1 MPDIKTKKDNKGTIK
16 TLDKVKIASG
26 RMKSAY
32 IQTKDKAEHS
42 VETQEY
48 SANEYATDRM
58 ESVAKRGAEETARQ
72 TKKQLGNAKDGVK
85 MVKSRIKQRIEN
97 KAQNKAENAV
107 KDSAQ
112 ESSKNAAKKSAE
124 KSVRTTSSKAFN
136 GGRKSIRTV
145 EQTSKTVK
153 QSARSA
159 GRKTV
164 KTAQKGTAKTVKTS
178 VKTAEKTSKAAIKTS
193 KQAAKAAQKTAQAT
207 AKAVQKTAQ
216 ATAKAAQKA
225 AQAARAAAKAA
236 VQAAKVAVKATIAS
250 VKAIIAGIKA
260 LAAAIAAGG
269 WVAVVI
275 IIVIC
280 LIALIVCSCFGIFAS
295 GEDSGTGVTM
305 QTAVQEINE
314 EYNQKIEDIK
324 SNNTYDIL
332 EMSGSRAEWKEVI
345 AIYAVDKNMADL
357 NPANPDEAQ
366 EVATMDEGK
375 KEDLRK
381 LFWEMNKVESHTEK
395 KTVKETVEVQENGNT
410 VKKEK
415 DVEKTT
421 LYIITSHIDLETMMN
436 NKSFTDEQKEMCR
449 ELLSDE
455 NNSLWLSVL
464 HGISSSDSDIVKV
477 AQEQLGNVGGQP
489 YWNWYGFSS
498 RVEWCACFVSWCA
511 NKCGYIENNLI
522 PKYSVCD
529 TGVNWFKS
537 KGEWLDGTEEPQE
550 GMIIFFDWASD
561 GLDGNSDHTGIVE
574 KVESGR
580 VYTIE
585 GNSSDACQ
593 ENSYPIGHY
602 EILGY
607 GAPAY

>member
-1 MPDIKTKKDNKGTIK
+1 MPDIKTKKENKCTIK
-16 TLDKVKIASG
+16 TLDKAKIASG

-42 VETQEY
+42 VEAEEY
-48 SANEYATDRM
+48 SANVYATDRM
-58 ESVAKRGAEETARQ
+58 ESGAKRGAEETARQ
-72 TKKQLGNAKDGVK
+72 TKKQLGNAKNGAK
-85 MVKSRIKQRIEN
+85 MVKNKVKQRIEN

-107 KDSAQ
+107 KDSVQ
-112 ESSKNAAKKSAE
+112 KSSKNAAKKSAE

-207 AKAVQKTAQ
+207 AKAAQKTAQ

-395 KTVKETVEVQENGNT
+395 KTVKETVEVQENGKT

-585 GNSSDACQ
+585 GNSGDACQ

-607 GAPAY
+607 GTPAY

>member
-112 ESSKNAAKKSAE
+112 KSSKNAAKKSAE

-153 QSARSA
+153 QSVRSA

-207 AKAVQKTAQ
+207 AKAAQKTAQ
-216 ATAKAAQKA
+216 ATTKAAQKA
-225 AQAARAAAKAA
+225 AQAAKAAAKAA

-395 KTVKETVEVQENGNT
+395 KTVKETVEVQENGKT

-415 DVEKTT
+415 DVKKTT

-537 KGEWLDGTEEPQE
+537 KGEWLDGIEEPQE

-607 GAPAY
+607 GAPA

>member
-112 ESSKNAAKKSAE
+112 KSSKNAAKKSAE

-207 AKAVQKTAQ
+207 AKA
-216 ATAKAAQKA
+216 AQKA

-280 LIALIVCSCFGIFAS
+280 LIALTVCSCFGIFAS

-395 KTVKETVEVQENGNT
+395 KTVMQENGKT

>member
-112 ESSKNAAKKSAE
+112 KSSKNAAKKSAE

-207 AKAVQKTAQ
+207 AKA
-216 ATAKAAQKA
+216 AQKA

-280 LIALIVCSCFGIFAS
+280 LIALTVCSCFGIFAS

-395 KTVKETVEVQENGNT
+395 KTVMQGNGKT

>member
-1 MPDIKTKKDNKGTIK
+1 MPDIKTKKENKGTIK
-16 TLDKVKIASG
+16 TLDKAKIVSG

-42 VETQEY
+42 VEAEEY

-58 ESVAKRGAEETARQ
+58 ESGAKRWAEETARQ
-72 TKKQLGNAKDGVK
+72 TKKQLGNAKDGAK
-85 MVKSRIKQRIEN
+85 MVKNKIKQRIEN
-97 KAQNKAENAV
+97 KVQNKAENAV
-107 KDSAQ
+107 KDSVLK
-112 ESSKNAAKKSAE
+112 SSKKSAE
-124 KSVRTTSSKAFN
+124 KSARTTSSKAFN

-145 EQTSKTVK
+145 EQTSKAVK

-207 AKAVQKTAQ
+207 AKA
-216 ATAKAAQKA
+216 AQKA

-236 VQAAKVAVKATIAS
+236 VQAAKVAVKATIAA

-269 WVAVVI
+269 WVAAVI

-295 GEDSGTGVTM
+295 GENSGTGVTM

-366 EVATMDEGK
+366 EVATMDEDK

-395 KTVKETVEVQENGNT
+395 KTVKETVEVQENGKT

-489 YWNWYGFSS
+489 YWSWYGFSS

-511 NKCGYIENNLI
+511 NECGYIENNLI

-529 TGVNWFKS
+529 TGVNWFKT
-537 KGEWLDGTEEPQE
+537 KGEWLDGTEEPQA

-585 GNSSDACQ
+585 GNSGDACQ

>member
-112 ESSKNAAKKSAE
+112 KSSKNAAKKSAE

-207 AKAVQKTAQ
+207 AKAAQKTAQ

-395 KTVKETVEVQENGNT
+395 KTVKETVEVQENGKT

>member
-1 MPDIKTKKDNKGTIK
+1 MPDIKTKKENKGTIK
-16 TLDKVKIASG
+16 TLDKAKIASG

-42 VETQEY
+42 VEAEEY
-48 SANEYATDRM
+48 SANEYATDRV
-58 ESVAKRGAEETARQ
+58 ESGAKRGAEETVRQ
-72 TKKQLGNAKDGVK
+72 TKKQIGNAKDGAK
-85 MVKSRIKQRIEN
+85 MVKNKIKQRIEN

-107 KDSAQ
+107 KNSVQ
-112 ESSKNAAKKSAE
+112 KSSKNAAKKSAE
-124 KSVRTTSSKAFN
+124 KSARTTFSKAFN
-136 GGRKSIRTV
+136 EGRKSIRTV

-153 QSARSA
+153 QSARSV

-193 KQAAKAAQKTAQAT
+193 KQAAKAT
-207 AKAVQKTAQ
+207 QKTAQ

-225 AQAARAAAKAA
+225 A
-236 VQAAKVAVKATIAS
+236 VQATKVAVKATIAAI
-250 VKAIIAGIKA
+250 KAIIAGIKA
-260 LAAAIAAGG
+260 LASAIAAGG

-280 LIALIVCSCFGIFAS
+280 LIALTVCSCFGIFAS

-332 EMSGSRAEWKEVI
+332 EMSGSRADWKEVI

-375 KEDLRK
+375 KEDLRN
-381 LFWEMNKVESHTEK
+381 LFWKMNKVESHTEK
-395 KTVKETVEVQENGNT
+395 KTVKETVDVKENGKM

-421 LYIITSHIDLETMMN
+421 LYITISHIDLETMMN

-489 YWNWYGFSS
+489 YWSWYGFSS

-511 NKCGYIENNLI
+511 NECGYIKNNLI

-529 TGVNWFKS
+529 TGVNWFKT
-537 KGEWLDGTEEPQE
+537 KGEWLDGTEEPQK
-550 GMIIFFDWASD
+550 GMIIFFDWAYD
-561 GLDGNSDHTGIVE
+561 GLDGNSNHTGIVE

>member
-1 MPDIKTKKDNKGTIK
+1 
-16 TLDKVKIASG
+16 
-26 RMKSAY
+26 
-32 IQTKDKAEHS
+32 
-42 VETQEY
+42 
-48 SANEYATDRM
+48 
-58 ESVAKRGAEETARQ
+58 
-72 TKKQLGNAKDGVK
+72 
-85 MVKSRIKQRIEN
+85 
-97 KAQNKAENAV
+97 
-107 KDSAQ
+107 
-112 ESSKNAAKKSAE
+112 
-124 KSVRTTSSKAFN
+124 
-136 GGRKSIRTV
+136 
-145 EQTSKTVK
+145 
-153 QSARSA
+153 
-159 GRKTV
+159 
-164 KTAQKGTAKTVKTS
+164 
-178 VKTAEKTSKAAIKTS
+178 
-193 KQAAKAAQKTAQAT
+193 
-207 AKAVQKTAQ
+207 
-216 ATAKAAQKA
+216 
-225 AQAARAAAKAA
+225 
-236 VQAAKVAVKATIAS
+236 
-250 VKAIIAGIKA
+250 
-260 LAAAIAAGG
+260 
-269 WVAVVI
+269 
-275 IIVIC
+275 
-280 LIALIVCSCFGIFAS
+280 
-295 GEDSGTGVTM
+295 M

-332 EMSGSRAEWKEVI
+332 EMSGSRADWKEVI

-375 KEDLRK
+375 KEDLCK

-395 KTVKETVEVQENGNT
+395 KTVKETVEVKENGKT

-421 LYIITSHIDLETMMN
+421 LYITISHIDLETMMN
-436 NKSFTDEQKEMCR
+436 NKSFTEEQKEMCR

-489 YWNWYGFSS
+489 YWSWYGFSS

-511 NKCGYIENNLI
+511 NECGYIKNNLI

-529 TGVNWFKS
+529 TGVNWFKT
-537 KGEWLDGTEEPQE
+537 KGEWLDGTEEPQA

-593 ENSYPIGHY
+593 ENSYHIGYY

-607 GAPAY
+607 GCPAYK

>member
-1 MPDIKTKKDNKGTIK
+1 
-16 TLDKVKIASG
+16 
-26 RMKSAY
+26 
-32 IQTKDKAEHS
+32 
-42 VETQEY
+42 
-48 SANEYATDRM
+48 
-58 ESVAKRGAEETARQ
+58 
-72 TKKQLGNAKDGVK
+72 
-85 MVKSRIKQRIEN
+85 
-97 KAQNKAENAV
+97 
-107 KDSAQ
+107 
-112 ESSKNAAKKSAE
+112 
-124 KSVRTTSSKAFN
+124 
-136 GGRKSIRTV
+136 
-145 EQTSKTVK
+145 
-153 QSARSA
+153 
-159 GRKTV
+159 
-164 KTAQKGTAKTVKTS
+164 
-178 VKTAEKTSKAAIKTS
+178 
-193 KQAAKAAQKTAQAT
+193 
-207 AKAVQKTAQ
+207 
-216 ATAKAAQKA
+216 
-225 AQAARAAAKAA
+225 
-236 VQAAKVAVKATIAS
+236 
-250 VKAIIAGIKA
+250 
-260 LAAAIAAGG
+260 
-269 WVAVVI
+269 
-275 IIVIC
+275 
-280 LIALIVCSCFGIFAS
+280 
-295 GEDSGTGVTM
+295 
-305 QTAVQEINE
+305 
-314 EYNQKIEDIK
+314 
-324 SNNTYDIL
+324 
-332 EMSGSRAEWKEVI
+332 
-345 AIYAVDKNMADL
+345 MADL

-395 KTVKETVEVQENGNT
+395 KTVKETVEVKENGKM

-449 ELLSDE
+449 QLLSDE

-489 YWNWYGFSS
+489 YWSWYGFSS

-511 NKCGYIENNLI
+511 NECGYIENNLI

-529 TGVNWFKS
+529 TGVNWFKT
-537 KGEWLDGTEEPQE
+537 KGEWLDGTEEPQA

-574 KVESGR
+574 KVENGR

-593 ENSYPIGHY
+593 ENSYPLGHY

>member
-1 MPDIKTKKDNKGTIK
+1 LPDIKTKKDNKGTIK

-112 ESSKNAAKKSAE
+112 KSSKNAAKKSAE

-207 AKAVQKTAQ
+207 AKA
-216 ATAKAAQKA
+216 AQKA

-280 LIALIVCSCFGIFAS
+280 LIALTVCSCFGIFAS

-395 KTVKETVEVQENGNT
+395 KTVMQENGKT

>member
-1 MPDIKTKKDNKGTIK
+1 MPDIKTKKENKGTIK
-16 TLDKVKIASG
+16 TLDKAKIASG

-42 VETQEY
+42 VEAEEY

-58 ESVAKRGAEETARQ
+58 ESGAKRGAEETARQ
-72 TKKQLGNAKDGVK
+72 TKKQLGNAKDEAK
-85 MVKSRIKQRIEN
+85 MVKNKVKQRIKN

-107 KDSAQ
+107 KDSVQ
-112 ESSKNAAKKSAE
+112 KSSKNAAKKSAE

-136 GGRKSIRTV
+136 GGRKSIHTV

-164 KTAQKGTAKTVKTS
+164 KTTQKGTAKTVKTS

-193 KQAAKAAQKTAQAT
+193 KQAAKAT
-207 AKAVQKTAQ
+207 QKTAQ
-216 ATAKAAQKA
+216 ATAKAAQRA
-225 AQAARAAAKAA
+225 AQAARAAAKAV
-236 VQAAKVAVKATIAS
+236 VQAAKVAVKATIATI
-250 VKAIIAGIKA
+250 KAIIAGIKA
-260 LAAAIAAGG
+260 LASAIAAGG

-305 QTAVQEINE
+305 HTAVQEINE

-332 EMSGSRAEWKEVI
+332 EMSGSRADWKEVI

-357 NPANPDEAQ
+357 NPDVAQ

-381 LFWEMNKVESHTEK
+381 LFWEMNKVESHIEK
-395 KTVKETVEVQENGNT
+395 KTVKETVEVKENGKT

-421 LYIITSHIDLETMMN
+421 LYITISHIDLETMMN

-464 HGISSSDSDIVKV
+464 HGISGSDSDIVKV
-477 AQEQLGNVGGQP
+477 AQEQLGNAGGQP
-489 YWNWYGFSS
+489 YWSWYGFSS
-498 RVEWCACFVSWCA
+498 RVEWCACFVPWCA
-511 NKCGYIENNLI
+511 NECGYIENNLI

-537 KGEWLDGTEEPQE
+537 KGEWLDGAEEAHA
-550 GMIIFFDWASD
+550 GMIIFFDWESD

-585 GNSSDACQ
+585 GNSGDACQ
-593 ENSYPIGHY
+593 EKF
-602 EILGY
+602 EEQKMLVR
-607 GAPAY
+607 

>member
-1 MPDIKTKKDNKGTIK
+1 MADIKTRDTVKGTIR
-16 TLDKVKIASG
+16 TLDKGRIAAS
-26 RMKSAY
+26 RMKQAY
-32 IQTKDKAEHS
+32 IQTKDKAEHP
-42 VETQEY
+42 VEAEEHSET
-48 SANEYATDRM
+48 EYASDRM
-58 ESVAKRGAEETARQ
+58 ESGTKRVTEETVHQ
-72 TKKQLGNAKDGVK
+72 TKKVVHKGAEKVKDKVEQK
-85 MVKSRIKQRIEN
+85 IEN
-97 KAQNKAENAV
+97 RVKKKVENSAENTV
-107 KDSAQ
+107 KNSA
-112 ESSKNAAKKSAE
+112 ERASKNAAKKSAE
-124 KSVRTTSSKAFN
+124 KSIRATNSA
-136 GGRKSIRTV
+136 GRKSIRTV
-145 EQTSKTVK
+145 EKSSAKTVK

-159 GRKTV
+159 GKATV
-164 KTAQKGTAKTVKTS
+164 KTAQKGTVKTVKTS
-178 VKTAEKTSKAAIKTS
+178 VKTAEKTSKAAIKTT
-193 KQAAKAAQKTAQAT
+193 KQAAKAA
-207 AKAVQKTAQ
+207 QKTAQ

-225 AQAARAAAKAA
+225 AQAARVAAKAS
-236 VQAAKVAVKATIAS
+236 VQAAKVAVKATIAAI
-250 VKAIIAGIKA
+250 KAIIAGIKA
-260 LAAAIAAGG
+260 LASAIAAGG

-314 EYNQKIEDIK
+314 EYNQKIEGIK
-324 SNNTYDIL
+324 NDNTYDIL

-357 NPANPDEAQ
+357 NPANPDKAQ
-366 EVATMDEGK
+366 EVATMDEGR

-395 KTVKETVEVQENGNT
+395 KTVKGTVEVKENGKT

-421 LYIITSHIDLETMMN
+421 LYITISHIDLETMMN

-489 YWNWYGFSS
+489 YWSWYGFSS

-511 NKCGYIENNLI
+511 NECGYIENNLI

>member
-112 ESSKNAAKKSAE
+112 KSSKNAAKKSAE

-207 AKAVQKTAQ
+207 AKA
-216 ATAKAAQKA
+216 AQKA

-269 WVAVVI
+269 WVAVVV

-280 LIALIVCSCFGIFAS
+280 LIALTVCSCFGIFAS

-395 KTVKETVEVQENGNT
+395 KTVMQENGKT

>member
-112 ESSKNAAKKSAE
+112 KSSKNAAKKSAE

-207 AKAVQKTAQ
+207 AKA
-216 ATAKAAQKA
+216 AQKA
-225 AQAARAAAKAA
+225 AQAARAAAKA
-236 VQAAKVAVKATIAS
+236 AVKATIAS

-280 LIALIVCSCFGIFAS
+280 LIALTVCSCFGIFAS

-395 KTVKETVEVQENGNT
+395 KTVKETVEVQENGKT

>member
-1 MPDIKTKKDNKGTIK
+1 MESFGENIKTTNDKFPYVKLNNIIKTLIGEIRSEFLFCVKQILKGGNNLPDIKTKKENKGTIK
-16 TLDKVKIASG
+16 TLDKAKIASG

-32 IQTKDKAEHS
+32 IQTKDKAEYS
-42 VETQEY
+42 VESEEY
-48 SANEYATDRM
+48 SANEYATDRI
-58 ESVAKRGAEETARQ
+58 ESGAKRGAEETARQ
-72 TKKQLGNAKDGVK
+72 TKKQLGNAKDGAK
-85 MVKSRIKQRIEN
+85 MVKNKVKQRIEN

-107 KDSAQ
+107 KDSVQ
-112 ESSKNAAKKSAE
+112 KSSKNAAKKSAE
-124 KSVRTTSSKAFN
+124 KSVRITSSKAFN

-164 KTAQKGTAKTVKTS
+164 KTAQKGTAKAVKTS

-207 AKAVQKTAQ
+207 AKA
-216 ATAKAAQKA
+216 AQKA
-225 AQAARAAAKAA
+225 AQAARVAAKAS
-236 VQAAKVAVKATIAS
+236 VQAAKVAVKATIAAI
-250 VKAIIAGIKA
+250 KAIIAGIKA
-260 LAAAIAAGG
+260 LASAIAAGG

-295 GEDSGTGVTM
+295 GEDSGTGITM

-324 SNNTYDIL
+324 NNNTYDIL

-395 KTVKETVEVQENGNT
+395 KTVKETVEVKENGNT

-421 LYIITSHIDLETMMN
+421 LYITTSHIDLETIMN

-455 NNSLWLSVL
+455 NNLTMLAVSRIGAGTVL
-464 HGISSSDSDIVKV
+464 V
-477 AQEQLGNVGGQP
+477 P
-489 YWNWYGFSS
+489 
-498 RVEWCACFVSWCA
+498 VS
-511 NKCGYIENNLI
+511 N
-522 PKYSVCD
+522 
-529 TGVNWFKS
+529 
-537 KGEWLDGTEEPQE
+537 
-550 GMIIFFDWASD
+550 
-561 GLDGNSDHTGIVE
+561 
-574 KVESGR
+574 
-580 VYTIE
+580 
-585 GNSSDACQ
+585 
-593 ENSYPIGHY
+593 
-602 EILGY
+602 
-607 GAPAY
+607 GAPASFHGVPTSADI

>member
-1 MPDIKTKKDNKGTIK
+1 MPDIKTKKDNKSTIK

-72 TKKQLGNAKDGVK
+72 TKKQLGNAKDRAKTVK
-85 MVKSRIKQRIEN
+85 NKIKQRIEN
-97 KAQNKAENAV
+97 KAHNKAENAV
-107 KDSAQ
+107 KDSVQ
-112 ESSKNAAKKSAE
+112 KSSKNAAKKSAK
-124 KSVRTTSSKAFN
+124 KSARTTSSKAFN

-164 KTAQKGTAKTVKTS
+164 KTTQKGTAKTVKTS

-193 KQAAKAAQKTAQAT
+193 KQAAKAT
-207 AKAVQKTAQ
+207 QKTAQ
-216 ATAKAAQKA
+216 ATAKAAQRA
-225 AQAARAAAKAA
+225 AQAARAAAKAV
-236 VQAAKVAVKATIAS
+236 VQAAKVAVKATIAAI
-250 VKAIIAGIKA
+250 KAIIAGIKA
-260 LAAAIAAGG
+260 LASAIAAGG

-305 QTAVQEINE
+305 QTAIQEINE

-357 NPANPDEAQ
+357 NPANPGEAQ

-395 KTVKETVEVQENGNT
+395 KTVNVKENGKT

-421 LYIITSHIDLETMMN
+421 LYITTSHIDLETMMN

-477 AQEQLGNVGGQP
+477 AQKQLGNVGGQP

-511 NKCGYIENNLI
+511 NECGYIENNLI

-537 KGEWLDGTEEPQE
+537 KGEWLDGTEKPQE

-561 GLDGNSDHTGIVE
+561 GVDGNSDHTGIVE

>member
-85 MVKSRIKQRIEN
+85 MVKSRIKQSIEN

-112 ESSKNAAKKSAE
+112 KSSKNAAKKSAE

-207 AKAVQKTAQ
+207 AKAAQKTAQ

-395 KTVKETVEVQENGNT
+395 KTVKETVEVQENGKT

-455 NNSLWLSVL
+455 TTLYGSPSFT
-464 HGISSSDSDIVKV
+464 GFQARIV
-477 AQEQLGNVGGQP
+477 
-489 YWNWYGFSS
+489 
-498 RVEWCACFVSWCA
+498 
-511 NKCGYIENNLI
+511 
-522 PKYSVCD
+522 
-529 TGVNWFKS
+529 T
-537 KGEWLDGTEEPQE
+537 
-550 GMIIFFDWASD
+550 
-561 GLDGNSDHTGIVE
+561 
-574 KVESGR
+574 
-580 VYTIE
+580 
-585 GNSSDACQ
+585 
-593 ENSYPIGHY
+593 
-602 EILGY
+602 
-607 GAPAY
+607 

>member
-58 ESVAKRGAEETARQ
+58 ESVAKRGAEETVRQ

-112 ESSKNAAKKSAE
+112 KSSKNAAKKSAE

-207 AKAVQKTAQ
+207 AKA
-216 ATAKAAQKA
+216 AQKA

-280 LIALIVCSCFGIFAS
+280 LIALTVCSCFGIFAS

-332 EMSGSRAEWKEVI
+332 EMSGSRADWKEVI

-357 NPANPDEAQ
+357 NPANPSVKTATDPDNPQ

-395 KTVKETVEVQENGNT
+395 KTVKETVEVQENGKT

-421 LYIITSHIDLETMMN
+421 LYIITSHIDLETMMH

-511 NKCGYIENNLI
+511 NKCG
-522 PKYSVCD
+522 
-529 TGVNWFKS
+529 
-537 KGEWLDGTEEPQE
+537 
-550 GMIIFFDWASD
+550 
-561 GLDGNSDHTGIVE
+561 
-574 KVESGR
+574 
-580 VYTIE
+580 
-585 GNSSDACQ
+585 
-593 ENSYPIGHY
+593 
-602 EILGY
+602 
-607 GAPAY
+607 

>member
-112 ESSKNAAKKSAE
+112 KSSKNAAKKSAE

-207 AKAVQKTAQ
+207 AKAAQKTAQ

-295 GEDSGTGVTM
+295 GEDSGTDVTM

-395 KTVKETVEVQENGNT
+395 KTVKETVEVQENGKT

>member
-1 MPDIKTKKDNKGTIK
+1 MPDIKTKKENKGTIK
-16 TLDKVKIASG
+16 TLDKAKIASG

-42 VETQEY
+42 VEAEEY
-48 SANEYATDRM
+48 SANEYATDRV
-58 ESVAKRGAEETARQ
+58 ESGAKRGAEETVRQ
-72 TKKQLGNAKDGVK
+72 TKKQIGNAKDGAK
-85 MVKSRIKQRIEN
+85 MVKNKIKQRIEN

-107 KDSAQ
+107 KNSVQ
-112 ESSKNAAKKSAE
+112 KSSKNAAKKSAE
-124 KSVRTTSSKAFN
+124 KSARTTFSKAFN
-136 GGRKSIRTV
+136 EGRKSIRTV

-153 QSARSA
+153 QSARSV

-193 KQAAKAAQKTAQAT
+193 KQAAKAT
-207 AKAVQKTAQ
+207 QKTAQ

-225 AQAARAAAKAA
+225 A
-236 VQAAKVAVKATIAS
+236 VQATKVAVKATIAAI
-250 VKAIIAGIKA
+250 KAIIAGIKA
-260 LAAAIAAGG
+260 LASAIAAGG

-332 EMSGSRAEWKEVI
+332 EMSGSRADWKEVI

-375 KEDLRK
+375 KEDLRN
-381 LFWEMNKVESHTEK
+381 LFWKMNKVESHTEK
-395 KTVKETVEVQENGNT
+395 KTVKETVDVKENGKM

-421 LYIITSHIDLETMMN
+421 LYITISHIDLETMMN

-489 YWNWYGFSS
+489 YWSWYGFSS

-511 NKCGYIENNLI
+511 NECGYIKNNLI

-529 TGVNWFKS
+529 TGVNWFKT
-537 KGEWLDGTEEPQE
+537 KGEWLDGTEEPQK
-550 GMIIFFDWASD
+550 GMIIFFDWAYD
-561 GLDGNSDHTGIVE
+561 GLDGNSNHTGIVE

>member
-112 ESSKNAAKKSAE
+112 KSSKNAAKKSAE

-207 AKAVQKTAQ
+207 AKAAQKTAQ

-295 GEDSGTGVTM
+295 GEDSGTDVTM

-395 KTVKETVEVQENGNT
+395 KTVKETVEVQENGKT

-477 AQEQLGNVGGQP
+477 AQEQLSNVGGQP

>member
-1 MPDIKTKKDNKGTIK
+1 MPDIKTKKENKGTIK
-16 TLDKVKIASG
+16 TLDKAKIASG

-42 VETQEY
+42 VEAEEY
-48 SANEYATDRM
+48 SANEYATDRV
-58 ESVAKRGAEETARQ
+58 ESGAKRGAEETVRQ
-72 TKKQLGNAKDGVK
+72 TKKQIGNAKDGAK
-85 MVKSRIKQRIEN
+85 MVKNKIKQRIEN

-107 KDSAQ
+107 KNSVQ
-112 ESSKNAAKKSAE
+112 KSSKNAAKKSAE
-124 KSVRTTSSKAFN
+124 KSARTTFSKAFN
-136 GGRKSIRTV
+136 EGRKSIRTV

-153 QSARSA
+153 QSARSV

-164 KTAQKGTAKTVKTS
+164 KTAQKGTAKTVKAS

-193 KQAAKAAQKTAQAT
+193 KQAAKAT
-207 AKAVQKTAQ
+207 QKTAQ

-225 AQAARAAAKAA
+225 AQAARAAEKAA
-236 VQAAKVAVKATIAS
+236 VQATKVAVKATIAAI
-250 VKAIIAGIKA
+250 KAIIAGIKA
-260 LAAAIAAGG
+260 LASAIAAGG

-332 EMSGSRAEWKEVI
+332 EMSGSRADWKEVI

-375 KEDLRK
+375 KEDLRN
-381 LFWEMNKVESHTEK
+381 LFWKMNKVESHTEK
-395 KTVKETVEVQENGNT
+395 KTVKETVDVKENGKM

-421 LYIITSHIDLETMMN
+421 LYITISHIDLETMMN

-489 YWNWYGFSS
+489 YWSWYGFSS

-511 NKCGYIENNLI
+511 NECEYIENNLI

-529 TGVNWFKS
+529 TGVNWFKT

-593 ENSYPIGHY
+593 ENSYPIGYY

-607 GAPAY
+607 GCPAYK

>member
-112 ESSKNAAKKSAE
+112 KSSKNAAKKSAE

-207 AKAVQKTAQ
+207 AKA
-216 ATAKAAQKA
+216 
-225 AQAARAAAKAA
+225 A

-280 LIALIVCSCFGIFAS
+280 LIALTVCSCFGIFAS

-395 KTVKETVEVQENGNT
+395 KTVMQENGKT

>member
-1 MPDIKTKKDNKGTIK
+1 MPDIKTKKENKGTIK
-16 TLDKVKIASG
+16 TLDKAKIASG

-42 VETQEY
+42 VEAEEY

-58 ESVAKRGAEETARQ
+58 ESGAKRGAEETARQ

-85 MVKSRIKQRIEN
+85 MVKNRIKQRIEN

-112 ESSKNAAKKSAE
+112 KSSKNAAKKSAE
-124 KSVRTTSSKAFN
+124 KSVRTTFSKAFN

-193 KQAAKAAQKTAQAT
+193 KQAAKAAQKT
-207 AKAVQKTAQ
+207 
-216 ATAKAAQKA
+216 

-366 EVATMDEGK
+366 EVATMDEDK

-395 KTVKETVEVQENGNT
+395 KTVKETVEVQENGKT

-511 NKCGYIENNLI
+511 NECGYIENNLI

-561 GLDGNSDHTGIVE
+561 GLDGNSDHTGIVG

>member
-1 MPDIKTKKDNKGTIK
+1 MPDIKTKKENKGTIK
-16 TLDKVKIASG
+16 TLDKAKIASG

-42 VETQEY
+42 VEAEEY

-58 ESVAKRGAEETARQ
+58 ESGAKRGAEETARQ
-72 TKKQLGNAKDGVK
+72 TKKQLVNAKDGAK
-85 MVKSRIKQRIEN
+85 MVKNKVKQRIEN

-107 KDSAQ
+107 KDSVQ
-112 ESSKNAAKKSAE
+112 KSSKNAAKKSAE

-145 EQTSKTVK
+145 EQTSKAVK
-153 QSARSA
+153 QSARSS

-178 VKTAEKTSKAAIKTS
+178 VKTAEKASKTAIKTS

-207 AKAVQKTAQ
+207 AKAAE
-216 ATAKAAQKA
+216 
-225 AQAARAAAKAA
+225 KAA
-236 VQAAKVAVKATIAS
+236 VQATKVAVKATIAAI
-250 VKAIIAGIKA
+250 KAIIAGIKA
-260 LAAAIAAGG
+260 LASAIAAGG

-332 EMSGSRAEWKEVI
+332 EMSGSRADWKEVI

-381 LFWEMNKVESHTEK
+381 LFWEMNKVESHTEN
-395 KTVKETVEVQENGNT
+395 KTVKETVEVKENGKT

-489 YWNWYGFSS
+489 YWSWYGFSS

-511 NKCGYIENNLI
+511 NECGYIENNLI

-529 TGVNWFKS
+529 TGVNWFKT

-550 GMIIFFDWASD
+550 GMIIFFDWESD

-585 GNSSDACQ
+585 GNSGDACQ

-607 GAPAY
+607 GTPAY